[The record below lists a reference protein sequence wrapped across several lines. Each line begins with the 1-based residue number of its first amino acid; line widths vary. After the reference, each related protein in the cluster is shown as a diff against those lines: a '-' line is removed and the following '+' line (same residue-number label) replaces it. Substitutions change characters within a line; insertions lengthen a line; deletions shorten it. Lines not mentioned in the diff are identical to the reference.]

1 MPTQTTHLFLHDNS
15 LTPGASRRIA
25 GTRFADWLS
34 RSSTQTT
41 PRSWS

>member
-1 MPTQTTHLFLHDNS
+1 MPTQITHLFLHDNS
-15 LTPGASRRIA
+15 LTPDASPRIA
-25 GTRFADWLS
+25 GIRFKDWLS